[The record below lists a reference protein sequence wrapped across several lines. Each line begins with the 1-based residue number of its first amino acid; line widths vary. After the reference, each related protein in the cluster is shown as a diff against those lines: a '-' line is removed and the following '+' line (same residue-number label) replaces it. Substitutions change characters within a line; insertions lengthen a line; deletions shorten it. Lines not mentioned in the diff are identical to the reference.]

1 MSDQQ
6 GGLKP
11 MNLMEGID
19 KSELSLVTKRNYYQK
34 GAVLIKL
41 IEEPMEYIILH
52 PREVI
57 KKLNKTYPNVGSRKT
72 FYTFIL
78 AIFRYNS
85 DLKCR
90 RKTEYEEWVKEFTE
104 MDKQVADRYKENAPT
119 KKQLEGFVAYPDILK
134 KRDSLEDG
142 TDEKLL
148 LSLYTYIPPLRA
160 DFGRVAIYEESV
172 SEKERK
178 EENYI
183 YDNSQLVLRRYKT
196 AKSYKEYSKDLPK
209 ELIKQIKD
217 SLKKHPRKFLFTMR
231 DGEPMLKNTYTKW
244 CNRVLARLF
253 GRPLTVSLIR
263 HSYINTLDFNKLTI
277 KEKEEIAADM
287 THSAGMQDKYR
298 LIFDKK

>member
-1 MSDQQ
+1 MSDTQE
-6 GGLKP
+6 GGLKA

-19 KSELSLVTKRNYYQK
+19 KSELSIVTKRNYYQK
-34 GAVLIKL
+34 GVVLMKL

-78 AIFRYNS
+78 ALFRYNS
-85 DLKCR
+85 NLKCR
-90 RKTEYEEWVKEFTE
+90 YKKEYDEWMKEFTE
-104 MDKQVADRYKENAPT
+104 TDKQITERYKENAPT
-119 KKQLEGFVAYPDILK
+119 KKQQEGFVAFDEIVK

-160 DFGRVAIYEESV
+160 DFGKVAIYEEDV
-172 SEKERK
+172 PEKERK

-183 YDNSQLVLRRYKT
+183 YDNSELVLRRYKT
-196 AKSYKEYSKDLPK
+196 AKSHKEFSKELPK
-209 ELIKQIKD
+209 ELVKQIKE
-217 SLKKHPRKFLFTMR
+217 SLKKRPRKYLFTMR
-231 DGEPMLKNTYTKW
+231 GGEPLLKNTYTKW

-253 GRPLTVSLIR
+253 GKPLTVSLIR
-263 HSYINTLDFNKLTI
+263 HAYINTLDFNKLTI

-298 LIFDKK
+298 LIF

>member
-1 MSDQQ
+1 MSDTQE
-6 GGLKP
+6 GGLKA

-19 KSELSLVTKRNYYQK
+19 KSELSIVTKRNYYQK
-34 GAVLIKL
+34 GVVLMKL

-78 AIFRYNS
+78 ALFRYNS
-85 DLKCR
+85 NLKCR
-90 RKTEYEEWVKEFTE
+90 YKKEYDEWMKEFTE
-104 MDKQVADRYKENAPT
+104 TDKQITDRYKENAPT
-119 KKQLEGFVAYPDILK
+119 KKQQEGFVAFDEIVK

-160 DFGRVAIYEESV
+160 DFGKVAIYEEDV
-172 SEKERK
+172 PEKERK

-183 YDNSQLVLRRYKT
+183 YDNSELVLRRYKT
-196 AKSYKEYSKDLPK
+196 AKSHKEFSKELPK
-209 ELIKQIKD
+209 ELVKQIKE
-217 SLKKHPRKFLFTMR
+217 SLKKRPRKYLFTMR
-231 DGEPMLKNTYTKW
+231 GGEPLLKNTYTKW

-253 GRPLTVSLIR
+253 GKPLTVSLIR
-263 HSYINTLDFNKLTI
+263 HAYINTLDFNKLTI

-298 LIFDKK
+298 LIF